1 MGTRLLALGWAAMGM
16 YASVRGWLQMDFKH
30 RDSAEEVVRRHH
42 HDLYSGGW
50 AFPAAPFNWTL
61 YLFYGGDVREAELP
75 WLRAQI
81 AELAA
86 MPPVDD
92 DGDRPVGVFLV
103 TDERGG
109 AAMWQVRA
117 GSIDEGP
124 ATSLSWL
131 GE

>member
-1 MGTRLLALGWAAMGM
+1 MGM
-16 YASVRGWLQMDFKH
+16 YASARGWLQIGFQQ
-30 RDSAEEVVRRHH
+30 RGTAEEIVRRHH

-61 YLFYGGDVREAELP
+61 YLFYGGDIREAELP
-75 WLRAQI
+75 WLREQI
-81 AELAA
+81 TELAA

-92 DGDRPVGVFLV
+92 DGDRPAGLFLI

-109 AAMWQVRA
+109 SATWQIRH
-117 GSIDEGP
+117 GLMEERP
-124 ATSLSWL
+124 APSLSWL